1 MGTLIPDNDDKN
13 DDDENL
19 KVMMTMMTIDAHQHG
34 NTALHEAAW
43 KGFSQ
48 TVTILCKAKVFI
60 NIIIVIIVITTIIM
74 IIVITICCICRQIST
89 SRTVVGLP
97 LFTFAAK
104 TGTTKPAGFFSS
116 MDANRT

>member
-60 NIIIVIIVITTIIM
+60 NIIIIIVIII
-74 IIVITICCICRQIST
+74 IIIIIICCICRQIST

-116 MDANRT
+116 MDANPT